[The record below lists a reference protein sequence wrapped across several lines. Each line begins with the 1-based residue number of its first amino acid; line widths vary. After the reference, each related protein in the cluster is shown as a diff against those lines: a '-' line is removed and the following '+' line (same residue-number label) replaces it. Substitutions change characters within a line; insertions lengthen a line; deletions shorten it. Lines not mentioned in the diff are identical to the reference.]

1 MPRKLRKFKKRPYR
15 RRYRKKNR
23 APNGFQAIAK
33 VGKFIPP
40 TMMVKLRYV
49 EQITMDAG
57 IGGIPANYYF
67 RLNSLYDPN
76 YSGTGH
82 QFYGFDQIV
91 ALGYQKYFVLG
102 AKINVKSIMPN
113 PSQIES
119 TKHNQ
124 NIVSSTI
131 KSSPTTTMTSTQEIL
146 ENGESRYHFTNQ
158 TYMKSHNNYFSSKKF
173 FGVKD
178 VKDNEN
184 LGAYVADNPTDIAYA
199 RVSVQPVEQ
208 GLDSFAVNLL
218 ITIDALCYFH
228 DRKTIVGS

>member
-1 MPRKLRKFKKRPYR
+1 MPKKYKKRIIR
-15 RRYRKKNR
+15 RRRFRRRKNR

-49 EQITMDAG
+49 EQITLDAG
-57 IGGIPANYYF
+57 IGGIPANYFF
-67 RLNSLYDPN
+67 RANSLYDPN

-82 QFYGFDQIV
+82 QFYGYDQIV
-91 ALGYQKYFVLG
+91 ALGYTKYVVLG
-102 AKINVKSIMPN
+102 SKINVKSIMPN

-124 NIVSSTI
+124 NIVSSTV
-131 KSSPTTTMTSTQEIL
+131 KTLPTTTMTSTQEIL

-158 TYMKSHNNYFSSKKF
+158 TYMKSHNNYFSAKKF
-173 FGVKD
+173 FGLTD
-178 VKDNEN
+178 VKDNAEV
-184 LGAYVADNPTDIAYA
+184 GGDIAANPANVAYY
-199 RVSVQPVEQ
+199 RVTAQPVES

-228 DRKTIVGS
+228 DRQTVAGS